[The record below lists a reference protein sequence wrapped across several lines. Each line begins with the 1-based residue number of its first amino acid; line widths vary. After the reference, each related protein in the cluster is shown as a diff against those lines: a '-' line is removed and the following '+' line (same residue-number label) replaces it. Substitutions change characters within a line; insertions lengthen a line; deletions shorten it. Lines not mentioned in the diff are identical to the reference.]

1 MSSSAISAEC
11 SPSLGAGIR
20 TVGIASTQGPER
32 LREAGVFM
40 VAKDFTD
47 PNLRALIGA

>member
-1 MSSSAISAEC
+1 V
-11 SPSLGAGIR
+11 GASIR
-20 TVGIASTQGPER
+20 TVGIASTQGPEK